1 MNTDVFGERVRNKST
16 GCERVRISWSQLRP
30 MYIACLPF
38 LCQGFKW
45 LFSGIR
51 ASDQYSESHGFESR
65 LDPRIF
71 ISHSLSKN
79 I

>member
-1 MNTDVFGERVRNKST
+1 M
-16 GCERVRISWSQLRP
+16 LP
-30 MYIACLPF
+30 MYIPCFPF